1 MRIKFWGVRGSTPSP
16 QPENM
21 RYGGNTPCVEVTV
34 GDERLILD
42 AGTGIRNLGN
52 SMMGA
57 PNGHWN
63 THLFLSH
70 LHWDHIEGI
79 PFFRPMYDPSW
90 NIHVHAERLD
100 ALSGVMAAPFF
111 PLTMSDMGARQQLH
125 RLQEGS
131 TSLSHC
137 SVQAVALH
145 HPQGCFG
152 FRITAAGA
160 TFTYATDTEPG
171 DVDGD
176 RRVRQLA
183 RGADV
188 LVYDAHFLP
197 QELAEGKRGWGHSHW
212 QEAVNIAKEAGV
224 RRLVLFHH
232 APDRSDAEVDAIM
245 AQAQQQFPAT
255 CGAREGL
262 EIHL

>member
-1 MRIKFWGVRGSTPSP
+1 MRVKFWGVRGSTPSP
-16 QPENM
+16 QPQNM

-52 SMMGA
+52 AMLDA
-57 PNGHWN
+57 RNGHLD

-90 NIHVHAERLD
+90 KIHVHAERLD
-100 ALSGVMAAPFF
+100 ALVGVMAAPFF
-111 PLTMSDMGARQQLH
+111 PLPMENMGARQHLH
-125 RLQEGS
+125 ELGAGT
-131 TSLSHC
+131 TSLKSC
-137 SVQAVALH
+137 TIEAVGLF

-152 FRITAAGA
+152 FRIASDGA
-160 TFTYATDTEPG
+160 TFAYASDTEPG
-171 DVDGD
+171 DAEGD
-176 RRVRQLA
+176 RRVRELA
-183 RGADV
+183 RDADL

-197 QELAEGKRGWGHSHW
+197 QELEQSKRGWGHSHW
-212 QEAVNIAKEAGV
+212 QEAVSIAQEAGV

-232 APDRSDAEVDAIM
+232 APDRSDAEIDVIVT
-245 AQAQQQFPAT
+245 QAQQQFPAT